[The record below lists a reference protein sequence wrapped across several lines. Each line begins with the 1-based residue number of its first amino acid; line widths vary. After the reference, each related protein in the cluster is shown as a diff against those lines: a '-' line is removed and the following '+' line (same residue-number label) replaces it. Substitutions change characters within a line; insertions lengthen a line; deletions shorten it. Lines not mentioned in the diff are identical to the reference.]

1 MLTIFILLTGFVFLL
16 KGADALVEGSSTLA
30 KRLGVSDLVIGL
42 TIVAF
47 GTSAPELFVNLL
59 ASSKDASDLA
69 IGNILGSNIAN
80 GLLILGI
87 SAIIL
92 PLQVGKGTVWREIP
106 FALLATLI
114 VGVLVNDTLLGNG
127 TGNFLSLSDGL
138 ILLAFFSIFLHYTF
152 SIAKKRNESLEM
164 QVELRHST
172 LKSIFYIIAGLV
184 GLVVGGQFIVESSIE
199 VATWFG
205 LSQSLIGLTVVAV
218 GTSLP
223 ELAASATA
231 AFKGRPEIAIGNVV
245 GSNIFNI
252 FWILGVSSLLSN
264 IRFGD
269 GLNFD
274 LTVAIL
280 SAILLFVLM
289 FIGKKHTIERWQGG
303 LMLLGYVAYLVV
315 IVVRG

>member
-80 GLLILGI
+80 GLLIIGL
-87 SAIIL
+87 AATIL

-106 FALLATLI
+106 FALLATL
-114 VGVLVNDTLLGNG
+114 VLGVLVNDTLLGNG

-152 SIAKKRNESLEM
+152 SIAKKRNETLEM

-172 LKSIFYIIAGLV
+172 AKSVFYILAGLF
-184 GLVVGGQFIVESSIE
+184 GLVIGGQFIVESSIE
-199 VATWFG
+199 IATWFG

-231 AFKGRPEIAIGNVV
+231 AFKGKPEIAIGNVV

-252 FWILGVSSLLSN
+252 FWILGISSMISN

-274 LTVAIL
+274 LTIAIL
-280 SAILLFVLM
+280 AAVLLFVLM

-303 LMLLGYVAYLVV
+303 LMMLGYVAYLAV

>member
-80 GLLILGI
+80 GLLIIGL
-87 SAIIL
+87 AATIL

-106 FALLATLI
+106 FALLATL
-114 VGVLVNDTLLGNG
+114 VLGVLVNDTLLGNG

-152 SIAKKRNESLEM
+152 SIAKKRNETLEM

-172 LKSIFYIIAGLV
+172 AKSVFYILAGLF
-184 GLVVGGQFIVESSIE
+184 GLVIGGQFIVESSIE
-199 VATWFG
+199 IATWFG

-231 AFKGRPEIAIGNVV
+231 AFKGKPEIAIGNVV

-252 FWILGVSSLLSN
+252 FWILGISSMISN

-274 LTVAIL
+274 LTIAVL

-303 LMLLGYVAYLVV
+303 LMMLGYVAYLAV